1 MHILRLIS
9 KQEFKVEHVCPSFFF
24 FKRGEVEEV
33 TINSFKGTFRGVR
46 IIFLFLRTL
55 VPQNVL
61 FYFLKDVTGV
71 TMSLCF

>member
-1 MHILRLIS
+1 MPVL
-9 KQEFKVEHVCPSFFF
+9 FFL
-24 FKRGEVEEV
+24 KRGEAEEV

-46 IIFLFLRTL
+46 IISLFFRTL
-55 VPQNVL
+55 VPQDVL

>member
-1 MHILRLIS
+1 MPVL
-9 KQEFKVEHVCPSFFF
+9 FFF

-33 TINSFKGTFRGVR
+33 TINSFRGVR
-46 IIFLFLRTL
+46 IIFLLLRTL

-71 TMSLCF
+71 TMLLCF